1 MIYRIGN
8 NIVRMPNGAIAEK
21 KITSFS
27 MIIDDVGFP
36 YDPTGGNDRGFGLMS
51 RKPFKM
57 TLNAGDEVFEFTAYN
72 AGSGG
77 AYFLS
82 ISPTGDFINGF
93 NNNYRENMYQSVTF
107 QNQSSGTREVTIE
120 IDGFEDIETLYMSRF
135 NVHGAIS
142 GNIKFMRN
150 LQRLHLENLNHI
162 TQFPEDLS
170 SLTELRD
177 MRLSSL
183 SQTRLSK
190 IPDSFFTLDLTFF
203 QANGIFDL
211 SDPIASNLFK
221 INQFENLLQLY
232 LQSSSINNYFPND
245 FATFKDS
252 ITNLRLT
259 GNTFDIFPPVIDL
272 YENLTN
278 YYTGNIGKSDAVA
291 PMFNSATKKKLSL
304 LYIAGHIEI
313 NIHQT
318 WIELYSI
325 SQILN
330 MHTWITARDNFD
342 EFVDNMYSLVTQN
355 GSITQDSGE
364 FVEYP
369 NRFRNIS
376 WGHGTLSFTGA
387 KVAPAGYVQGVSN
400 GTPTNQ
406 GEKVY
411 VLQNQYGHTITHG
424 TPL

>member
-8 NIVRMPNGAIAEK
+8 NIVKMPNGAIAEK
-21 KITSFS
+21 KVTSFS
-27 MIIDDVGFP
+27 MTIDDIGFP
-36 YDPTGGNDRGFGLMS
+36 YDPTGVNNRGFGLMA

-72 AGSGG
+72 VASNG

-82 ISPTGDFINGF
+82 ISPSGDYINGF
-93 NNNYRENMYQSVTF
+93 NNTRRENMYQSVTF

-120 IDGFEDIETLYMSRF
+120 IDIFEDIEILYMNLF
-135 NVHGAIS
+135 NVYGAIS
-142 GNIKFMRN
+142 GNIKFMRK
-150 LQRLHLENLNHI
+150 LQRLELHDLNYI

-170 SLTELRD
+170 LLTELREL
-177 MRLSSL
+177 RLTSI

-190 IPDSFFTLDLTFF
+190 IPDSFFTLDLTTF

-211 SDPIASNLFK
+211 SDPISSNLFK
-221 INQFENLLQLY
+221 INQFENLQELRLE
-232 LQSSSINNYFPND
+232 SSSINNYFPND
-245 FATFKDS
+245 FAMFKDS
-252 ITNLRLT
+252 IVGLRLT

-272 YENLTN
+272 YENLTT
-278 YYTGNIGKSDAVA
+278 YYTGTIGKSDAVA
-291 PMFNSATKKKLSL
+291 PMFNSATKKKLDL
-304 LYIAGHIEI
+304 LYISGYVEI

-318 WIELYSI
+318 WTELYSLSRI
-325 SQILN
+325 ST
-330 MHTWITARDNFD
+330 MHQWYTAIDNFD

-355 GSITQDSGE
+355 GSITQNSGQ

-376 WGHGTLSFTGA
+376 WGHSSLSFTGA

-400 GTPTNQ
+400 GTPANQ

-411 VLQNQYGHTITHG
+411 VLQNQYGHTITHA
-424 TPL
+424 